1 MNSKVIGWT
10 FVAIQAVLIVALVVL
25 PSRDD
30 WPTPSVVNVV
40 GTALL
45 LAGFVI
51 MAVAALSLGRSLTPT
66 PVPVAH
72 GELTTSGL
80 YQFVRHP
87 IYTAVLAIVVSLTIR
102 SGSWISLGVAAVT
115 VIFFNS
121 KARWEED
128 RLSEAYPDYDAY
140 AARTPRFIP
149 QPWRT

>member
-30 WPTPSVVNVV
+30 WPTPDIVNVI

-80 YQFVRHP
+80 YRFVRHP

-102 SGSWISLGVAAVT
+102 SGSWISLGVAVVT
-115 VIFFNS
+115 VGFFNI

-128 RLSEAYPDYDAY
+128 RLAERY
-140 AARTPRFIP
+140 AGYREYADRTPRFIP